1 LADHRPGER
10 GIPSGVDH
18 RDTQLKTE
26 DPTHRCPRP
35 HQPRPAIIQ
44 KLRPAPSAP
53 KPQLSRS
60 TFSPSASFRTKTLQ
74 GRSRHLQSQSSR
86 NPAGRLS
93 HQNQSKAPGPFP
105 APSVPIFKK
114 PGGPA
119 FPPKPVESPRA
130 VSDISTFRTS
140 LKPVRNHPT
149 PPKPK
154 SWPPESVLEFLAD
167 RPSTTPPPFAPTSC
181 LLGPGLEVPFR
192 AARSHGMQS
201 IQHPARR
208 LRLPPPPNL

>member
-1 LADHRPGER
+1 VLNFTSQWIAPKGSIDLPSPPGLGTPTTLADHRPGER

-44 KLRPAPSAP
+44 KPR
-53 KPQLSRS
+53 
-60 TFSPSASFRTKTLQ
+60 
-74 GRSRHLQSQSSR
+74 
-86 NPAGRLS
+86 
-93 HQNQSKAPGPFP
+93 GPFP

-130 VSDISTFRTS
+130 VSDTSTFRTS

-181 LLGPGLEVPFR
+181 LLGPGLEAPFR